1 MADKSQG
8 RARRRRLTSKQRTS
22 TLFHLW
28 HNLQDI
34 AAEAEKMGDR
44 ELVLLAGMMELL
56 LEERISGL
64 NGAHVALSDV
74 NTAHAH

>member
-1 MADKSQG
+1 MAEKT
-8 RARRRRLTSKQRTS
+8 RKRRLSSRQKTS

-28 HNLQDI
+28 HNLQEI
-34 AAEAEKMGDR
+34 EAEAEKMGDR

-64 NGAHVALSDV
+64 NGTTVRLAGAA
-74 NTAHAH
+74 TAHAH

>member
-1 MADKSQG
+1 MAGKRG
-8 RARRRRLTSKQRTS
+8 RRLTSKQKTS
-22 TLFHLW
+22 ALFHLW

-64 NGAHVALSDV
+64 NGAPVTLAQA
-74 NTAHAH
+74 NMAHAH

>member
-1 MADKSQG
+1 MALK
-8 RARRRRLTSKQRTS
+8 ARRRRLSPKQKTS

-34 AAEAEKMGDR
+34 SVAAEQMGDR
-44 ELVLLAGMMELL
+44 ELVLLVGMMELV

-64 NGAHVALSDV
+64 TGTHPALLSV
-74 NTAHAH
+74 NTTHAH

>member
-1 MADKSQG
+1 MAARPRKS
-8 RARRRRLTSKQRTS
+8 RLTSKQRTS

-34 AAEAEKMGDR
+34 AAEAEKMGDP

-64 NGAHVALSDV
+64 NGAPVTLAAA
-74 NTAHAH
+74 NMAHAH

>member
-1 MADKSQG
+1 MAGK
-8 RARRRRLTSKQRTS
+8 ARGRRLTSKQRTS

-34 AAEAEKMGDR
+34 AAQAEKLGDR

-56 LEERISGL
+56 LEDRLSGL
-64 NGAHVALSDV
+64 KGTPVTLAAANMR
-74 NTAHAH
+74 HAN